1 MVKEG
6 WTLTS
11 HIFTIIICFIIDF
24 IGFYNIVKLK
34 RIARGICHLVFSIP
48 TTILV
53 VYYLLRGLHFNVIF
67 FVLSFMFG
75 VIAIIMS
82 LTSFGGDI
90 DGKK

>member
-1 MVKEG
+1 
-6 WTLTS
+6 LTS
-11 HIFTIIICFIIDF
+11 HVFTIIICFAIDF
-24 IGFYNIVKLK
+24 IGFYNVIKLK

-53 VYYLLRGLHFNVIF
+53 VYYLLRGLRLNVIF

-82 LTSFGGDI
+82 LTSFGGDVG
-90 DGKK
+90 DKK

>member
-11 HIFTIIICFIIDF
+11 HVFTIIICFAIDF
-24 IGFYNIVKLK
+24 IGFYNVIKLK

-53 VYYLLRGLHFNVIF
+53 VYYLLRGLRLNVIF

-82 LTSFGGDI
+82 LTSFGGDVG
-90 DGKK
+90 DKK